1 MLEFLKCDLNVG
13 NVMSELH
20 RYIQKETSEGI
31 LKLIFMKLLFY
42 YSMRFFGTNTQI
54 YNSILDLII
63 EVQIE
68 LNPEKSATLSK
79 AFKGNKSIVRKEVAK
94 QIEKSQSIEL

>member
-1 MLEFLKCDLNVG
+1 MNSLNI
-13 NVMSELH
+13 LH
-20 RYIQKETSEGI
+20 ISDAHIQIK
-31 LKLIFMKLLFY
+31 
-42 YSMRFFGTNTQI
+42 
-54 YNSILDLII
+54 
-63 EVQIE
+63 